1 MGHFQE
7 TMFWDFP
14 LTANLLKPFMNFS
27 ELAGMARFS
36 YLWGDGFSSLRG
48 TMVTEMEPTL
58 A

>member
-48 TMVTEMEPTL
+48 TMVTEMEPT
-58 A
+58 